1 MKSTKWKLLELLK
14 ELLDIFN
21 ERDPLPKKNGLLSL
35 FDQTALDRPRILQV
49 YLLLCQMFTKLA
61 QASIQGAL
69 VMR

>member
-21 ERDPLPKKNGLLSL
+21 ERDPLPKKNSLLSL